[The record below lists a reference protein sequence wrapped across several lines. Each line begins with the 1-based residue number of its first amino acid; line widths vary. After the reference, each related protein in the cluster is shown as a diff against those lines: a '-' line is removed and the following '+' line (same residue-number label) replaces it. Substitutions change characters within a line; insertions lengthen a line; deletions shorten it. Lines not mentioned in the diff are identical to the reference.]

1 MAEKAK
7 VRKDPLEAALAAA
20 AAAALAAA
28 TEGRGQEK
36 VQPAVQAVHF
46 PSVLTLYPILH
57 QRHLLATIAPQL
69 VSSSH
74 LVRVAVP
81 YKVLV
86 EVVQAVQT

>member
-36 VQPAVQAVHF
+36 VQPAVQVAHNPV
-46 PSVLTLYPILH
+46 VLTLYPTLH
-57 QRHLLATIAPQL
+57 QRHLLATIEPQL
-69 VSSSH
+69 VSAAH
-74 LVRVAVP
+74 KTVAAAP
-81 YKVLV
+81 
-86 EVVQAVQT
+86 